1 MILVNRRPVLFTHMA
16 GVQEQRTKLENT
28 GGMKR
33 TAVKMYDIQII
44 GLDIV
49 YYALSPLPQIH
60 TSKTRG

>member
-33 TAVKMYDIQII
+33 TAVKMYDIR
-44 GLDIV
+44 LDIV